1 MSRLLNIY
9 EAFLEKVP
17 QQSRSRS
24 VVEAILGAASER
36 LMREGDEERVTV
48 QAVAER
54 AGVGI
59 GSLYD
64 YFGDRG
70 NLLAAIAA
78 KVTEDNRHAFEA
90 LLASTAE
97 LSIEEGVGRVVD
109 FCIARF
115 ATRKRGPRAILKIAH
130 AVGMMPTVAAS
141 TDVAAEAL
149 ARTMKARNDI
159 RVPDVDLAAWTATH
173 AMMGVFHTLIW
184 EDDHPPI
191 PAIRAELVTM
201 ISGYLAG
208 EAARDAASSSA
219 AAESVA

>member
-1 MSRLLNIY
+1 
-9 EAFLEKVP
+9 
-17 QQSRSRS
+17 
-24 VVEAILGAASER
+24 
-36 LMREGDEERVTV
+36 MREGDEERITV
-48 QAVAER
+48 HAVAER

-59 GSLYD
+59 ASLYD

-90 LLASTAE
+90 MLASTAE

-115 ATRKRGPRAILKIAH
+115 ATSKRGPRAILKIAH
-130 AVGMMPTVAAS
+130 AVGMMETVAAS

-149 ARTMKARNDI
+149 ARTMKARKDI
-159 RVPDVDLAAWTATH
+159 RVPDIDVAAWTTTH
-173 AMMGVFHTLIW
+173 AMIGVFHALIW
-184 EDDHPPI
+184 EDNHPPL

-201 ISGYLAG
+201 ISGYLSRDTG
-208 EAARDAASSSA
+208 GDAAPA
-219 AAESVA
+219 GDPT